1 MELALGAKGTEL
13 RDRLLQSKDRRL
25 PMVLLRLLFK
35 EQTNKG
41 KTDEQSVQNSSSE
54 AKWEERSLE
63 KLKEIG
69 FTSADI
75 GFYIRILQGS
85 TDEERCRIVLAED
98 AQIPTFLFMFL
109 IRKEAELH
117 DATLIS
123 QLLDYCQQNYCAAEE
138 QPQNNA
144 VVYNDPN
151 SRVALSRLIPNEFED
166 TIALFA
172 AHCQRTDGRLSL
184 KLADLLSEYI
194 QHFADE
200 SHPEKGYHTQCRLFN
215 SGLSSLRPQSD
226 EKSVRR
232 ASPNA
237 YFWEAQ
243 RKLLSM
249 SATLARPLLV
259 NGSGFRA
266 IREVL
271 AGLTKNHNEIRSSI
285 RHAPTWPPY
294 LRPGDGM
301 DENTYLEDNWS
312 RAVGAGMLMQEAGY
326 CKTEHD
332 EALDTLQGMAPD
344 GTPTI
349 QQRVTIEN
357 GRQLGLWEASIK
369 ATRNS
374 QEAWDRFQ
382 HPPREGMEPGANE
395 YTAMFEKLS
404 LRDKPENS
412 KALPGDKAYNFPTV
426 GRLNLAEFERARLL
440 PPSVDELYKQMRM
453 NHVRPNSRC
462 LNILVANAP
471 SLEMANKYLYDN
483 AKGSPVIL
491 NLITKQPEPEP
502 LKKTPFG
509 LFAAYINVLTQESQK
524 AGIQI
529 RRAIYMAEARLKNEK
544 SRWSPHIWGIILK
557 NLSQHHSAM
566 RFSVTEQLKLLLVV
580 ADRIEECHGMNIS
593 TFGQFNK
600 CIKKIMRRQLTAW
613 WRNPSSKKNGP
624 LATLFLQEET
634 GDETDGATFTDE
646 SALAENNKV
655 TAMVARVA
663 RRIKADFEK
672 LRMKESRHHQHVET
686 SSISVFDSTLCRLD
700 LITGEQ
706 IHDYVLALA
715 YLGEHDEMHRVV
727 SLMADEWS
735 DPELVEHLE
744 SLDEQPPEADFFE
757 ALCVYRLYAEPA
769 LGSSRLLRRAIVER
783 GLSWSWPDDEDL
795 AVYVDMKHD
804 ETLATLREIVE
815 WARE

>member
-1 MELALGAKGTEL
+1 
-13 RDRLLQSKDRRL
+13 
-25 PMVLLRLLFK
+25 MVLLRLLFK
-35 EQTNKG
+35 EQSSKREDGQNPTNH
-41 KTDEQSVQNSSSE
+41 SPE

-63 KLKEIG
+63 RLKEIG
-69 FTSADI
+69 FTTADI
-75 GFYIRILQGS
+75 GFYIRILQGP
-85 TDEERCRIVLAED
+85 TDEERCRIMLSED
-98 AQIPTFLFMFL
+98 ACIPTFLFMFL
-109 IRKEAELH
+109 IRREAELH

-123 QLLDYCQQNYCAAEE
+123 QLLDYCQQHYCAGGRHTQA
-138 QPQNNA
+138 NTI
-144 VVYNDPN
+144 VKDDPN
-151 SRVALSRLIPNEFED
+151 SSAALSRLIPNEFED
-166 TIALFA
+166 TISLFS
-172 AHCQRTDGRLSL
+172 AHCQRTDARLSL
-184 KLADLLSEYI
+184 KVADLLSEYV
-194 QHFADE
+194 QHFVDDE
-200 SHPEKGYHTQCRLFN
+200 HAEKGYHTQCRLFN
-215 SGLSSLRPQSD
+215 SGLSCLRPQSD

-243 RKLLSM
+243 RRLLSM
-249 SATLARPLLV
+249 SASLSRPLLV

-271 AGLTKNHNEIRSSI
+271 AGLPKNHNEVRSSI

-326 CKTEHD
+326 SKTEHD

-349 QQRVTIEN
+349 QQRITVEN
-357 GRQLGLWEASIK
+357 GRQIGLWEASIK

-395 YTAMFEKLS
+395 YAAMFEKLS

-412 KALPGDKAYNFPTV
+412 KALPGDKAYNFPTA

-462 LNILVANAP
+462 LNILVAHAP

-529 RRAIYMAEARLKNEK
+529 RRAIYMAEARLKGEK
-544 SRWSPHIWGIILK
+544 SRWAPHIWGIILK

-580 ADRIEECHGMNIS
+580 ADRIEECHGMNVS

-600 CIKKIMRRQLTAW
+600 CIKKVMRRQLTTW
-613 WRNPSSKKNGP
+613 WRNPTSKSGP
-624 LATLFLQEET
+624 LTTLFVQDAQA
-634 GDETDGATFTDE
+634 DETDRGASHDD
-646 SALAENNKV
+646 SALADNDKV
-655 TAMVARVA
+655 TAMVARAA
-663 RRIKADFEK
+663 RRIKTDFNK
-672 LRMKESRHHQHVET
+672 LRMKESRHQQHVET
-686 SSISVFDSTLCRLD
+686 TSISVLESTLCRLD
-700 LITGEQ
+700 PITGEQ
-706 IHDYVLALA
+706 VHDYLLALA
-715 YLGEHDEMHRVV
+715 YLGEHDEMHRVL

-735 DPELVEHLE
+735 EPELLEHLE

-769 LGSSRLLRRAIVER
+769 LGSSGLRQVIAER

-795 AVYVDMKHD
+795 AMYVDMKHD

-815 WARE
+815 WARD